1 MDKMIYSIL
10 SVKRNHEKLNA
21 LLVGMKGISEV
32 DLYVVSF
39 DEITAVVSDIKRANL
54 ITDRSNAIEYAGVI
68 ENLAQQF
75 TLLPMRYGSLMESTD
90 LINKMLGRNY
100 NEIQHN
106 LLKVENKCE
115 FGLKIF
121 CDSEK
126 LKAELRAK
134 SEADTK
140 TPAKPAPEIKN
151 SVYRDWVNKKL
162 KEHRLEELLLTYVDS
177 VIAEITGYLARLNA
191 VNKFKKMA
199 TETTIIDAVF
209 LLDKERKDALIHA
222 VGGLQNQYPG
232 LNFVLTGPWPP
243 YNFVEITIK

>member
-1 MDKMIYSIL
+1 MDKLIYAIL
-10 SVKRNHEKLNA
+10 SVKKNPEKLPA
-21 LLVGMKGISEV
+21 LLVGMKGMSGV
-32 DLYVVSF
+32 DLFVVSY
-39 DEITAVVSDIKRANL
+39 DKIAAVVSDIYKANL

-68 ENLAQQF
+68 ETLARQF
-75 TLLPMRYGSLMESTD
+75 TLLPMRFGSLMESNEAI
-90 LINKMLGRNY
+90 INMLERNY
-100 NEIQHN
+100 HDIQQN

-126 LKAELRAK
+126 LKAELRVK
-134 SEADTK
+134 SQADTK
-140 TPAKPAPEIKN
+140 APAKPAPEIKN

-191 VNKFKKMA
+191 VNKFKKIA
-199 TETTIIDAVF
+199 TASTIIDAVF

-222 VGGLQNQYPG
+222 VGDLQNQYPG
-232 LNFVLTGPWPP
+232 LNFVLTGPWPS